1 MTGDPCPG
9 CVEEVEGG
17 AIAKGSGGISSGTC
31 HFRQTNQ
38 LESMSKI
45 SLAWL
50 FNGFFKAGVE
60 DWKIENSSQFT
71 APACPLLAP
80 CQLVTYLCLTLFGFI
95 VVLWQVQAYLHTIK
109 LIGELVFLQS
119 LKTRSSNPLCYPI
132 ELTVIHQLYQTTS
145 PCFLGSK
152 HDNTTLIKPTFDA

>member
-71 APACPLLAP
+71 APACPLPAGDVPLPHPLRLHRSPVASASISP
-80 CQLVTYLCLTLFGFI
+80 YHQTDWRTGVFAVAQNQ
-95 VVLWQVQAYLHTIK
+95 VVQPTMLPNRSDRHSSTI
-109 LIGELVFLQS
+109 
-119 LKTRSSNPLCYPI
+119 
-132 ELTVIHQLYQTTS
+132 YQTTS

-152 HDNTTLIKPTFDA
+152 HDNKTLIKPTFDA